1 MSTLTPKNHSIMKH
15 FHTTLVMIFSVLF
28 FVSCEKETETVIIP
42 SNINSNPNFSQINKF
57 FENNLD
63 DVTQNI
69 SVSSSTSNQS
79 FSSDKGIVYTFGA
92 NTFIN
97 NLGSP
102 VIGNFTIELVEAL
115 TKKEMM
121 LLNRPTFTHSGEL
134 LVSGGVVY
142 LNANQNGQQLSIN
155 DSDPVLVSIPTEN
168 YIAMDFFDGSFDNQ
182 GGFGWDESE
191 DDTVFTNTNGNGQD
205 SIFSENF
212 FSFNFEID
220 SIGWINCD
228 YFYNSTDPLT
238 QVEVVLPDTFNG
250 NNSAVFIYY
259 SDINS
264 VASLSDY
271 DSDGTF
277 DLGASY
283 STPVG
288 MEVTFVVIS
297 ESDGTFFYNFVSTT
311 ISQDHVEVISALTSV
326 TEAELEVLINSL

>member
-1 MSTLTPKNHSIMKH
+1 MKNFS
-15 FHTTLVMIFSVLF
+15 FSLVVIFSVLF
-28 FVSCEKETETVIIP
+28 FFSCEKETETIILP
-42 SNINSNPNFSQINKF
+42 SNINTTPNSSQINKF
-57 FENNLD
+57 FEDNLD
-63 DVTQNI
+63 EATQTIN
-69 SVSSSTSNQS
+69 VNSSASNQS
-79 FSSDKGIVYTFGA
+79 ISSDKGIVYTFGS

-97 NLGSP
+97 TLGNP
-102 VIGNFTIELVEAL
+102 VSGSFNIELVEAL

-121 LLNRPTFTHSGEL
+121 LLNRPTFTHSGRL

-142 LNANQNGQQLSIN
+142 LNATQNGQQLSIN
-155 DSDPVLVSIPTEN
+155 DSDPVMVSIPTN
-168 YIAMDFFDGSFDNQ
+168 NDIPMDFFDGSFDNQ

-191 DDTVFTNTNGNGQD
+191 DDTVITNTNGNGQD
-205 SIFSENF
+205 TTFFEDF
-212 FSFNFEID
+212 FSFDFEID

-228 YFYNSTDPLT
+228 YFYNSADPLT

-250 NNSAVFIYY
+250 DNSAVFIYY

-271 DSDGTF
+271 DTDGTF

-297 ESDGTFFYNFVSTT
+297 ESDGTFFYNFVTTT
-311 ISQDHVEVISALTSV
+311 ITQDHVEVISALTSV
-326 TEAELEVLINSL
+326 TEAELEVLLNNL